1 MANRTNR
8 SADIYYRAPEPLTFR
23 GTREGRKNP
32 RQHATYKQKPND
44 NSASTNKYYAS
55 QEEQVLAPQAGKQK
69 PKVVELQAKSGLLPE
84 IVAAFSNGATQI
96 NVTGTVRDLRPV
108 RATVDM
114 AVGRNTLTRLQAD
127 AMRLIAKTEETPVL
141 TSAATPTENVVETAK
156 NDSETVETPVENAGE
171 TVETPGGAPEILTT
185 EPEQDPYAPVTTEEA
200 ATEEAATEEAT
211 TEEAPAEETAKS
223 TTTRT
228 KKSRS
233 RKKKTSTRS
242 TRKSTTNQ
250 EDITEAD
257 VAQAFGAI
265 DEEGDD

>member
-156 NDSETVETPVENAGE
+156 NDSETVETP
-171 TVETPGGAPEILTT
+171 GGAPEILTT